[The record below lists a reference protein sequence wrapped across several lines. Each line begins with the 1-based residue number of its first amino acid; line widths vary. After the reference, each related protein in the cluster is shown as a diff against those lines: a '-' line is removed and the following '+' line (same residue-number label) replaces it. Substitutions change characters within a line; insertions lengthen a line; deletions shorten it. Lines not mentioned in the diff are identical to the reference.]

1 MNKLPK
7 NGSRGRGYVC
17 KCGKYATWNR
27 TELRLHASSKHE
39 YLENNH
45 VNLVVECKDNVYP
58 YEEVS
63 GLTSRYVGDGKV
75 ITE

>member
-1 MNKLPK
+1 MKTLPK
-7 NGSRGRGYVC
+7 NGFHGRGLVC

-27 TELRLHASSKHE
+27 NEFRLHARSGHE
-39 YLENNH
+39 YLENNF
-45 VNLVVECKDNVYP
+45 VSLVVECKDNVYP

-63 GLTSRYVGDGKV
+63 GLTSRYVYGKV